1 MIRTVLLYGL
11 ALAVAAT
18 FLQWIEY
25 QYVTRVF
32 TGEFYMLLV
41 AVAFTAL
48 GGWAGAKLTAKAR
61 PQAFEKNDKALASLG
76 VTEREYEVLSLLAAG
91 RTNKEIAR
99 ALSLSPNTVKTH
111 LARLYEKLE
120 ASRRTE
126 AVDKARA
133 LALIP

>member
-1 MIRTVLLYGL
+1 MTRTIFFYGL

-25 QYVTRVF
+25 QYVTRIF
-32 TGEFYMLLV
+32 SGEFYMVLIAL
-41 AVAFTAL
+41 AFTGL
-48 GGWAGAKLTAKAR
+48 GAWAGSRLTARSKPA
-61 PQAFEKNDKALASLG
+61 AFEKNEKALASLG
-76 VTEREYEVLSLLAAG
+76 VTAREYEVLTLLAAG
-91 RTNKEIAR
+91 RSNKEIAR
-99 ALSLSPNTVKTH
+99 DLAVSPNTVKTH
-111 LARLYEKLE
+111 VGKLYEKLE

>member
-1 MIRTVLLYGL
+1 MTRTILLYGL

-32 TGEFYMLLV
+32 SGEVYMVLV
-41 AVAFTAL
+41 ALAFTAL
-48 GGWAGAKLTAKAR
+48 GVWAGSKLTARAKPA
-61 PQAFEKNDKALASLG
+61 AFEKNEKALTSLH
-76 VTEREYEVLSLLAAG
+76 VTAREYEVLTLLAAG
-91 RTNKEIAR
+91 RSNKEIAR
-99 ALSLSPNTVKTH
+99 DLAVSPNTVKTH
-111 LARLYEKLE
+111 IGKLYEKLE

-126 AVDKARA
+126 AIDKARA

>member
-1 MIRTVLLYGL
+1 MVRTILLYGL
-11 ALAVAAT
+11 ALALAAS

-32 TGEFYMLLV
+32 TGEFYMVLI

-48 GGWAGAKLTAKAR
+48 GGWAGARLTARTR
-61 PQAFEKNDKALASLG
+61 PQGFEKNEKALASLG

-91 RTNKEIAR
+91 RSNKEIAR
-99 ALSLSPNTVKTH
+99 TLSLSPNTVKTH
-111 LARLYEKLE
+111 LARLYGKLE

-126 AVDKARA
+126 AVDKART

>member
-1 MIRTVLLYGL
+1 MARTILLYGL
-11 ALAVAAT
+11 ALALAAT

-32 TGEFYMLLV
+32 SGEFYTVLIAL
-41 AVAFTAL
+41 AFAAL
-48 GGWAGAKLTAKAR
+48 GAWAGSKLAARAK
-61 PQAFEKNDKALASLG
+61 PEAFEKNEKALVALG
-76 VTEREYEVLSLLAAG
+76 VTAREYEVLALIAAG
-91 RTNKEIAR
+91 RSNKEIAR
-99 ALSLSPNTVKTH
+99 DLSVSPNTVKTH
-111 LARLYEKLE
+111 VGKLYEKLE